1 MSLSLRVVLRRS
13 VAVSVFVSFEFEV
26 LRKLQ
31 IQIRSRERARATSA
45 VSPPLHHTLYTP
57 PRPRALTSIWC
68 NRTSLNHTAPPPA
81 TTTTTAIMVGQDMP
95 PTGGYEPVQYRRNL
109 PVRGFRPAYLL
120 VGLAGVMSWGFYR
133 LGQGIREQKWVDQST
148 LLRQQDDEVL
158 NCGHSELAREKMWS
172 RIHLIPLLQAEE
184 DRDVVRRDFA
194 QKALEKE
201 LLGKEVPIYNKD
213 RYVLVSKAWSMRGA
227 NVRDRFVRPTY
238 AITPSNVTK

>member
-1 MSLSLRVVLRRS
+1 
-13 VAVSVFVSFEFEV
+13 
-26 LRKLQ
+26 
-31 IQIRSRERARATSA
+31 
-45 VSPPLHHTLYTP
+45 
-57 PRPRALTSIWC
+57 
-68 NRTSLNHTAPPPA
+68 
-81 TTTTTAIMVGQDMP
+81 MVGQDMP

-133 LGQGIREQKWVDQST
+133 LGQGIREQKWVDQSS
-148 LLRQQDDEVL
+148 LLRQRDDEVL